1 MFECFMLSLVGHV
14 GVGGA
19 CTHCQWESDSRWGQ
33 CGSVW
38 YETPVHR
45 GISFHRF
52 SSRHV
57 SKAGL
62 VNLRTRTYA
71 PVELSADPTA
81 QSVRRERGEQ

>member
-1 MFECFMLSLVGHV
+1 M
-14 GVGGA
+14 
-19 CTHCQWESDSRWGQ
+19 HCQWEYDSSWGQ
-33 CGSVW
+33 SGSVW

-57 SKAGL
+57 SRAGL

-71 PVELSADPTA
+71 PVALSADPTA
-81 QSVRRERGEQ
+81 KSVRRERGEQ